1 MDEKAEEDLEVHEE
15 VGLLLLV
22 VVFFISHIFPFLK
35 DGFSIISSR

>member
-15 VGLLLLV
+15 VGLLLD
-22 VVFFISHIFPFLK
+22 VFFISHKFLFLK